1 MVLLDIFEH
10 LHLTSTYIFSCIIL
24 KKDFP
29 PKAYFNHENYFLIQW
44 IHFLHLLSYIVVFIR
59 MNIKKW
65 SYYHKLSENL
75 TIDN

>member
-29 PKAYFNHENYFLIQW
+29 PKAYFNHENYFLIQ
-44 IHFLHLLSYIVVFIR
+44 
-59 MNIKKW
+59 
-65 SYYHKLSENL
+65 
-75 TIDN
+75 